1 MKRIIKYYI
10 ESTIEIFSK
19 IKKLKKQF
27 ASNRNK
33 NLPGTDKKRKSV
45 YMKNQIFYLNICKNL
60 EKPYL
65 YIIIKFVVIYFNY

>member
-45 YMKNQIFYLNICKNL
+45 YMKN
-60 EKPYL
+60 
-65 YIIIKFVVIYFNY
+65 